1 MSCCALVLGK
11 GVTDFEAVTF
21 PSRRAVIMAILLVMS
36 YSFYTALH
44 AVPVQGV
51 IEMSFEI

>member
-1 MSCCALVLGK
+1 
-11 GVTDFEAVTF
+11 
-21 PSRRAVIMAILLVMS
+21 MAILLVMS